1 LEKKRKLKP
10 RENVVSFIPDG
21 NFYYNK
27 ALQALDRE
35 QFDKAHKY
43 LQRAVE
49 LSPEDSLILMQ
60 YGVIKMELEQHD
72 HALELLRKAHSI
84 DPDEPEIVLFL
95 AEVSAH
101 LGMSDEAGKYA
112 KLYLELDQQGV
123 YAEEALEIID
133 FSEQMKEQPTSD
145 EPQDSEAVYLQ
156 EKARRMMEEGNFKE
170 AIEQFEE
177 IIQDNPDFW
186 AAYNNLSLAYFYLGE
201 SEQARALLHQVLK
214 GNFGNL
220 HALCNLTVMAYYEK
234 NKEELDELL
243 ELLVKIQPYSFDH
256 RYKLGATLA
265 LVGRYEEAYKWLR
278 SLQKRGFEGDPGFY
292 FWLSHAAYFS
302 GRKAVGKSAWKK
314 LLEIDPDKDGFEPWA
329 HESRVTNPNAIE
341 QNREFIVEKL
351 ESKYRS
357 DRLFGLYLLGKT
369 VHKQEIIAHPGW
381 IDVDEYSS
389 MEKLFLAYAL
399 EHEFDAQDKSILPF
413 LRAMEASDILYM
425 QSMPISMPN
434 TFLFQMWFVL
444 CERALEENYQFK
456 NPKALVAAVDYMYK
470 SSRMKS
476 VTKKSVAEAY
486 GVTTTTL
493 TKYVNELIHF
503 LPGFDA

>member
-1 LEKKRKLKP
+1 MEKKRKLKP
-10 RENVVSFIPDG
+10 RENVVSFIPTGD
-21 NFYYNK
+21 FYYNK

-43 LQRAVE
+43 LQRAAE

-60 YGVIKMELEQHD
+60 YAITKMELDQHD

-101 LGMSDEAGKYA
+101 LGMTVEAGKYA
-112 KLYLELDQQGV
+112 KRYLELDTQGV
-123 YAEEALEIID
+123 YSEEALEIID
-133 FSEQMKEQPTSD
+133 FAEQMQEQPTAE
-145 EPQDSEAVYLQ
+145 EPQDAEVVYLQ
-156 EKARRMMEEGNFKE
+156 EKARRMMEEGNFKD
-170 AIEQFEE
+170 AIELFEK
-177 IIQDNPDFW
+177 IIEENPDFW
-186 AAYNNLSLAYFYLGE
+186 AAHNNLSLAYFYLGE
-201 SEQARALLHQVLK
+201 TEQARALLHQVLK

-234 NKEELDELL
+234 NKEELEELL
-243 ELLVKIQPYSFDH
+243 ELLVKIQPYSFEH

-265 LVGRYEEAYKWLR
+265 LVGRYGEAYKWLR

-302 GRKAVGKSAWKK
+302 GKKTVGKSAWKK
-314 LLEIDPDKDGFEPWA
+314 LLEIDPEKEGFEPWA
-329 HESRVTNPNAIE
+329 YESRVTNPNAIE
-341 QNREFIVEKL
+341 QNREYIVEKL

-357 DRLFGLYLLGKT
+357 DRLFGLYLVGKT
-369 VHKQEIIAHPGW
+369 IHKQEIIAHPSW

-399 EHEFDAQDKSILPF
+399 EHEFDANDKSIAPF
-413 LRAMEASDILYM
+413 LRAMEVADILYM
-425 QSMPISMPN
+425 QTMPITMPN

-444 CERALEENYQFK
+444 CERALDASYPFK
-456 NPKALVAAVDYMYK
+456 NPKALAAAADYMYK
-470 SSRMKS
+470 SSRMS
-476 VTKKSVAEAY
+476 SITKTSIATVY
-486 GVTTTTL
+486 GITTATL
-493 TKYVNELIHF
+493 SKYVNELIKF
-503 LPGFDA
+503 LPVFDA